1 RGDAREVHAH
11 QMLGTEDAG
20 PVCSLDV
27 SDSGLTQLKLR
38 GVVGATDSGQSDR
51 RREGR
56 RREDEPVGA
65 QVAVHG
71 FTLLLTK
78 LELAGVSNFNPVFA
92 ARRYASRPLLSSS
105 AQLSSQLSSAQLS

>member
-1 RGDAREVHAH
+1 
-11 QMLGTEDAG
+11 MLGTEDAG

-38 GVVGATDSGQSDR
+38 GAVGATDSRQSDR
-51 RREGR
+51 RREDR

-71 FTLLLTK
+71 STLLSRTK
-78 LELAGVSNFNPVFA
+78 PELAGISNFNPAFA
-92 ARRYASRPLLSSS
+92 TVRYASRPLFSSP
-105 AQLSSQLSSAQLS
+105 APVTVKPL

>member
-1 RGDAREVHAH
+1 
-11 QMLGTEDAG
+11 MLGTEDAG

-38 GVVGATDSGQSDR
+38 GAVGATDSSQSDR

-71 FTLLLTK
+71 LRSVTLLLTK
-78 LELAGVSNFNPVFA
+78 LELAGISNFNPVFA

-105 AQLSSQLSSAQLS
+105 ARPHQEFRFK